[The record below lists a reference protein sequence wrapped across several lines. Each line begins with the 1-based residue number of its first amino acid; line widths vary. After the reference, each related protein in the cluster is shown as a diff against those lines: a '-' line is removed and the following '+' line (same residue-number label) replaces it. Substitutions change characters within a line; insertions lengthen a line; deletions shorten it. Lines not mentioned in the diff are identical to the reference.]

1 MEMMQLYSKEKFNPF
16 AGCFPLIPQIPIF
29 LAMFWVTRE
38 AFEFRG
44 ESFLWIP
51 DLAESDPYLI
61 TPVLMG
67 LMMYLSQKIMP
78 KPPQSQ
84 GMQAQIAQQMMEQIA
99 QQMMVVFPPMLTLIF
114 IFMPAGVVIYSV
126 INMVLSIVPQ
136 AIILSRAA
144 TAENE

>member
-1 MEMMQLYSKEKFNPF
+1 M
-16 AGCFPLIPQIPIF
+16 
-29 LAMFWVTRE
+29 
-38 AFEFRG
+38 
-44 ESFLWIP
+44 WIP
-51 DLAESDPYLI
+51 DLADSDAYLI

-84 GMQAQIAQQMMEQIA
+84 GMQAQIA